1 MATSKMSVMMTEF
14 KLPREFRIH
23 RQSDFNRVHQANVF
37 AADDTLVIKAA
48 LNGQELTRVGIS
60 LSRQV
65 GNAVIRNRWKRLV
78 REAFRTSW
86 MNLPVG
92 LDLVVRPRRG
102 AVADLR
108 LVQQSLARLTLRLAR
123 RLAREQ
129 P

>member
-23 RQSDFNRVHQANVF
+23 RQADFNRVHQANVF

-108 LVQQSLARLTLRLAR
+108 LVQQSLAQLTLRLAR